1 MNDRSRTLDA
11 FLVLEYRSGK
21 SKALDVLVKK
31 YHIKLCKHAY
41 WFTHDIDSSKDIVQ
55 DSWKSILSNL
65 YKLREPEMF
74 GSWAFKIVTRK
85 ALDQLNKQKIV
96 QQELQKYKILA
107 VTDAINVPIEERA
120 ILLQKAV
127 LTLPT
132 NQQLVL
138 RLFYLEG
145 YSLKEMSQ
153 ILEISMG
160 TVKSRLFY
168 GREKLKTILKHK

>member
-1 MNDRSRTLDA
+1 M
-11 FLVLEYRSGK
+11 
-21 SKALDVLVKK
+21 
-31 YHIKLCKHAY
+31 
-41 WFTHDIDSSKDIVQ
+41 
-55 DSWKSILSNL
+55 
-65 YKLREPEMF
+65 
-74 GSWAFKIVTRK
+74 
-85 ALDQLNKQKIV
+85 
-96 QQELQKYKILA
+96 A